1 VEKRTKS
8 LLEEINSISP
18 KRDKTQLIESRGT
31 NALGAIINL
40 LEMIDSNYD
49 TETAADFQKRVLLS
63 IKSRDNTR
71 FLRGIKKLRDDS

>member
-1 VEKRTKS
+1 MEKRTKS
-8 LLEEINSISP
+8 LLEEINSIAP

-49 TETAADFQKRVLLS
+49 AETAADFQKRVLLS
-63 IKSRDNTR
+63 IKGRDPTR

>member
-1 VEKRTKS
+1 MEKRTKS

-49 TETAADFQKRVLLS
+49 TETAEDFQKRVLLS

-71 FLRGIKKLRDDS
+71 FLRGIKKLRDNS

>member
-8 LLEEINSISP
+8 LLQEINSISP

-49 TETAADFQKRVLLS
+49 AETAADFQKRVLLS

-71 FLRGIKKLRDDS
+71 FLRGIKKLRGDS

>member
-1 VEKRTKS
+1 MEKRTKS

-49 TETAADFQKRVLLS
+49 AETAADFQKRVLLS

-71 FLRGIKKLRDDS
+71 FLRGIKKLRGDS

>member
-49 TETAADFQKRVLLS
+49 TETAEDFQKRVLLS

-71 FLRGIKKLRDDS
+71 FLRGIKKLRDNS

>member
-1 VEKRTKS
+1 MEKRTKS

>member
-1 VEKRTKS
+1 MEKRTKS
-8 LLEEINSISP
+8 LLQEINSISP

-49 TETAADFQKRVLLS
+49 AETAADFQKRVLLS

-71 FLRGIKKLRDDS
+71 FLRGIKKLRGDS